1 MEEWVWHL
9 RANEFITMPGP
20 DRGSLG
26 THISNSLQTTL
37 MNYELRPHVRG
48 GLSALQIFLF
58 YSSNNTKAEF
68 LNLGMTDVGAV
79 LGIVGCEAASLV
91 SPL

>member
-1 MEEWVWHL
+1 
-9 RANEFITMPGP
+9 MPGP